1 MLFTK
6 ANHKNCEVI
15 MEVLDVSETLR
26 VKRLTWES
34 QKSPFPQMFQEEG
47 RDSYVVNWESM
58 QPTI

>member
-1 MLFTK
+1 MFF
-6 ANHKNCEVI
+6 
-15 MEVLDVSETLR
+15 ETLR

-34 QKSPFPQMFQEEG
+34 QKSCFPQMFQEEG